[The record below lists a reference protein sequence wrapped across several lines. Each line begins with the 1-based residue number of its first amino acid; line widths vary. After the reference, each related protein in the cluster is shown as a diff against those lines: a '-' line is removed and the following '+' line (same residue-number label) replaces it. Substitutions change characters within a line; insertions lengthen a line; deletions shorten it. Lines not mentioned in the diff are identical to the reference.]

1 MNPRYI
7 KANGSPYRCGQIIG
21 KAWHHHIVT
30 ILEAAENAATNKDNM
45 TLHDWLPHARSLLP
59 YIEKHTPKTLEEMR
73 GMAEGSGL
81 PFDDILLLAC
91 TYEKY
96 FNYHMPEHCTGFA
109 AMGNASLS
117 GELVAGQ
124 NNDECFHHWASGD
137 MDGVIH
143 FMEETGLET
152 LIYTHPGV
160 PAYMGMNSAGL
171 CILWMAID
179 NGERSPGVP
188 TNVLIREM
196 LRFES
201 LKDAVAFLEKT
212 PRTLPNN
219 YLLSHTA
226 EGICNIECSPAAI
239 YPKYDKSILYHAN
252 HIMEENMTGEDM
264 ILKHAESSTMSR
276 YKAMGGLL
284 AEYEKKIN
292 AEVAKKIL
300 SDHTYFPTSICAHPR
315 PKSIYSKT
323 MASMVFLPNSGAMQ
337 IAFGNGCEI
346 PYQTFSFSK

>member
-7 KANGSPYRCGQIIG
+7 KANGSAYQCGQIIG
-21 KAWHHHIVT
+21 KAWHHHIAT
-30 ILEAAENAATNKDNM
+30 ILEASENAATNKDNM
-45 TLHDWLPHARSLLP
+45 TLHDWLPQAQNLLP
-59 YIEKHTPKTLEEMR
+59 YIKEHAPTTLEEMR
-73 GMAEGSGL
+73 GIADGSGL
-81 PFDDILLLAC
+81 PFDDILLLTCA
-91 TYEKY
+91 YEKY

-109 AMGNASLS
+109 AMGDASLS

-137 MDGVIH
+137 LDGVIH
-143 FMEETGLET
+143 IREETGMET
-152 LIYTHPGV
+152 FIYTHPGV

-179 NGERSPGVP
+179 NDERSPGVP

-201 LKDAVAFLEKT
+201 LKNAVAFLEKT

-219 YLLSHTA
+219 YLLSHTN
-226 EGICNIECSPAAI
+226 EGICNIECSPASF

-264 ILKHAESSTMSR
+264 VLKNSKSSTLSR

-284 AEYEKKIN
+284 VEHKNKID
-292 AEVAKKIL
+292 AEVSKKIL
-300 SDHTYFPTSICAHPR
+300 SDHTYFPESICAHPR

-323 MASMVFLPNSGAMQ
+323 MASMVFLPNSGTMQ

-346 PYQTFSFSK
+346 SYQTFSFSN